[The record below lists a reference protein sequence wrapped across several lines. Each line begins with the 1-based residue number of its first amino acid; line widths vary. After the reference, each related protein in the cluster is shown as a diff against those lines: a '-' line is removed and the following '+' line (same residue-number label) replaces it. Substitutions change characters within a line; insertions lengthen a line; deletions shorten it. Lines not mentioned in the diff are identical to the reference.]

1 MKHRPKVKKK
11 NTRKKMEKKDSLA
24 KNQKPTPP
32 PKKKPNALQL
42 RIFTWGSYVDNV
54 CMNLKIVFTPINIKY
69 VYETTLSMKPTKGK
83 NT

>member
-1 MKHRPKVKKK
+1 MAYETQAQSKKEKHKEKNGEKRQVKNK
-11 NTRKKMEKKDSLA
+11 
-24 KNQKPTPP
+24 KPTPP
-32 PKKKPNALQL
+32 QKNNALQL

-54 CMNLKIVFTPINIKY
+54 CMNLKIIFTPINIKY

>member
-24 KNQKPTPP
+24 KNQPPTLP
-32 PKKKPNALQL
+32 PKKTNALQL